1 MSAIPDPDDAAD
13 LLRVLGHGVRL
24 RLMTALVEGERS
36 VGDLEMVTGTG
47 QPMLSQQ
54 LGILRKAA
62 LVKTRREA
70 KQVFYRLDR
79 DRMRDVSALIDRFAG
94 TVAVAGDRNVD
105 QRRQRGGSAAM
116 FAKIG

>member
-36 VGDLEMVTGTG
+36 VGDLETVTGTG
-47 QPMLSQQ
+47 PPMLSQQ

-62 LVKTRREA
+62 LVQTRREA
-70 KQVFYRLDR
+70 KHVFYRTDR
-79 DRMRDVSALIDRFAG
+79 DSLRDVSTRIHRFPG
-94 TVAVAGDRNVD
+94 PVPGGGEPHVD
-105 QRRQRGGSAAM
+105 TPHQ
-116 FAKIG
+116 